1 MKLTTY
7 FTLALLLLIAMP
19 VRAQK
24 TAGPVYDITLD
35 VSEKATGEPVE
46 RAVGMSGGR
55 DNGRQHRAQ
64 RPGRNGQCP
73 IVLQSA
79 RTADQP
85 AAAWHQHRQ
94 W

>member
-7 FTLALLLLIAMP
+7 FMLVLLLMIASP

-46 RAVGMSGGR
+46 RAVGMSFGR
-55 DNGRQHRAQ
+55 DDG
-64 RPGRNGQCP
+64 
-73 IVLQSA
+73 
-79 RTADQP
+79 D
-85 AAAWHQHRQ
+85 
-94 W
+94 